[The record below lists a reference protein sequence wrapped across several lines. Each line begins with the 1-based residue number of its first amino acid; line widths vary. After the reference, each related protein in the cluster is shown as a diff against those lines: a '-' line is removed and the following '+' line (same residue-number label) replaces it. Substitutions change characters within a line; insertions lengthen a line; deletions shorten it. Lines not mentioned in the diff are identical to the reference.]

1 MDSEYA
7 RPPPDPNV
15 YQTPEVDPKATWDEA
30 SVKNKTFLITG
41 GASGIG
47 AGVVK
52 RLAELGGAVIIG
64 DLQEIQPF
72 VEEVRKN
79 TGNPN
84 IHSIRCDVTDYKS
97 QCNLFRKALE
107 LSPNKAIDSVFANAG
122 VGEIGKSWAPRPFGQ
137 LLPYPSFHAVPRT
150 KMSRTVPG
158 QPEDP
163 PEPDMIT
170 MNVNIT
176 GVIYTAYLALQYF
189 RAHPNLSKDAFPNAS
204 HDRSLV
210 LIGSIASLYP
220 LTSAPFY
227 NASKHAVLGL
237 FRSLRQ
243 TALPDRI
250 RVNLLCPYW
259 IETPIIPF
267 GAKLLLAGTDYAKME
282 DVVDIATRCMG
293 DYSIAGHI
301 FLVFPRSVGGVQEI
315 FNDEPKDL
323 DCFNRNAVI
332 ALNRVSAMQGW
343 VEWGRNV
350 LYAALGWYRP

>member
-7 RPPPDPNV
+7 RPPPNPDV
-15 YQTPEVDPKATWDEA
+15 YQTAEVDLKASWDEA

-64 DLQEIQPF
+64 DLQEIQSF
-72 VEEVRKN
+72 VEEVRKS

-84 IHSIRCDVTDYKS
+84 IHSVQCDVTDYKS

-122 VGEIGKSWAPRPFGQ
+122 VTEVGKSWAPRPF
-137 LLPYPSFHAVPRT
+137 
-150 KMSRTVPG
+150 VPG

-163 PEPDMIT
+163 PEPNLTT

-189 RAHPNLSKDAFPNAS
+189 RAHPHLSKDAFPSAS

-210 LIGSIASLYP
+210 LIGSIASLFA

-250 RVNLLCPYW
+250 RINLLCPYW

-267 GAKLLLAGTDYAKME
+267 GAKFLLAGTDYAQME

-293 DYSIAGHI
+293 DYSVAGHI
-301 FLVFPRSVGGVQEI
+301 FLVLPRSVGGVQEI
-315 FNDEPKDL
+315 LNDEPKEL
-323 DCFNRNAVI
+323 DCFNRNAVR
-332 ALNRVSAMQGW
+332 ALNRVTAMQGW

-350 LYAALGWYRP
+350 LYAALGWYRS

>member
-7 RPPPDPNV
+7 RPPANPDV
-15 YQTPEVDPKATWDEA
+15 YQTAEVDLKASWDEA

-47 AGVVK
+47 AGLVK
-52 RLAELGGAVIIG
+52 RLAKLGGAVIIG
-64 DLQEIQPF
+64 DLQEAQSFI
-72 VEEVRKN
+72 EEVRKS

-84 IHSIRCDVTDYKS
+84 IHSVRCDVTDYKS
-97 QCNLFRKALE
+97 QCDLFRKALE

-122 VGEIGKSWAPRPFGQ
+122 VSEVGKSWIPRPF
-137 LLPYPSFHAVPRT
+137 
-150 KMSRTVPG
+150 VPG

-163 PEPDMIT
+163 PEPNLTT

-176 GVIYTAYLALQYF
+176 GVIYTSYLALQYF
-189 RAHPNLSKDAFPNAS
+189 RAHPNLSKDAYPNQS

-220 LTSAPFY
+220 LTHAPFY

-250 RVNLLCPYW
+250 RINLLCPYW

-267 GAKLLLAGTDYAKME
+267 GAKLLLSGTDYAKME
-282 DVVDIATRCMG
+282 DVVDIGVRCMG
-293 DYSIAGHI
+293 DYSVAGHI
-301 FLVFPRSVGGVQEI
+301 FVVLPRSVGGVQEV
-315 FNDEPKDL
+315 FNDEPKEL
-323 DCFNRNAVI
+323 DIFNRNAVR
-332 ALNRVSAMQGW
+332 ALNLVSAAQGW

-350 LYAALGWYRP
+350 LYAALGWYRS